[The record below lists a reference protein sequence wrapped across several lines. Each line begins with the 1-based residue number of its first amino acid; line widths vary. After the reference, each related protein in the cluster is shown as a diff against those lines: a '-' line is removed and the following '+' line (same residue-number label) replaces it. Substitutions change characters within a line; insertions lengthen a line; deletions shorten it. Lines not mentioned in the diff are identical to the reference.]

1 MPMFALISGYFAKSV
16 YRQGKYRS
24 DKVLRLVWLYIL
36 FEAAVHVT
44 ENLAAGQPVT
54 GYIDFFWEDGAPLYL
69 LAMVWWYLSI
79 PFLTGLKPG
88 AVIAICL
95 CIGILGGYQ
104 DSLGDTLAMSR
115 TLTFAPFFYAGYYWK
130 QEQVKRFTGSR
141 YRLLFTAGAAV
152 LAVITAL
159 GTGRFLDP
167 CGNIIYGMNY
177 RRLAPQVYA
186 WGGLVRLVCYT
197 WASVMILGLMAV
209 IPGSRRRWTFLGQR
223 TLQIYIL
230 HRLLRDMMQYWGF
243 YGVITS
249 VYRRNVVFVTALA
262 ALSALILGSSCI
274 TKIFVQIQ
282 KVPDMLYQRWKA

>member
-1 MPMFALISGYFAKSV
+1 M
-16 YRQGKYRS
+16 
-24 DKVLRLVWLYIL
+24 
-36 FEAAVHVT
+36 
-44 ENLAAGQPVT
+44 
-54 GYIDFFWEDGAPLYL
+54 
-69 LAMVWWYLSI
+69 
-79 PFLTGLKPG
+79 
-88 AVIAICL
+88 
-95 CIGILGGYQ
+95 
-104 DSLGDTLAMSR
+104 
-115 TLTFAPFFYAGYYWK
+115 
-130 QEQVKRFTGSR
+130 
-141 YRLLFTAGAAV
+141 
-152 LAVITAL
+152 
-159 GTGRFLDP
+159 
-167 CGNIIYGMNY
+167 
-177 RRLAPQVYA
+177 YA